1 MSDTSDTSAIDEKN
15 EDTNSTTSGGLA
27 ANLQKFII
35 SVITIIL
42 VIVVY
47 FSYSGLI
54 LFGCKLGQSNILPTE
69 EKCYPY
75 SDTKPTIQPV
85 QTNIFTT
92 FSDPQ
97 MSVKM
102 SFPYNEF
109 NSANKVLDL
118 FKNYKEEHDSNF
130 LANYFIS
137 IVESLIADNY
147 AAINYVSNMLN
158 GLPEIVI
165 LLFGPFIVSIISTI
179 IFLYDHLYVIYLW
192 FANMGWFF
200 KKNVNTDIN
209 QKPKWEEVTIL
220 NPIDYWCAIL
230 LVILFC
236 ILFWGLLLTLPVLP
250 FLTMTWCLFTC
261 IAYEAEMGGKSI
273 TSLTIIKDLF
283 KYYKVTFMSIFSF
296 FVIVSAF
303 GSLGT
308 IPGVFSIIT
317 LLLIYFGIITI
328 DLFKPNSESGLSALT
343 SYKQAKKT
351 CNYAGKNEKKEN
363 HGLLYNMIF
372 GQSGGGNI
380 SKELKNI
387 GKKLSRK

>member
-1 MSDTSDTSAIDEKN
+1 M
-15 EDTNSTTSGGLA
+15 
-27 ANLQKFII
+27 
-35 SVITIIL
+35 
-42 VIVVY
+42 
-47 FSYSGLI
+47 
-54 LFGCKLGQSNILPTE
+54 
-69 EKCYPY
+69 
-75 SDTKPTIQPV
+75 
-85 QTNIFTT
+85 
-92 FSDPQ
+92 
-97 MSVKM
+97 
-102 SFPYNEF
+102 
-109 NSANKVLDL
+109 
-118 FKNYKEEHDSNF
+118 
-130 LANYFIS
+130 
-137 IVESLIADNY
+137 
-147 AAINYVSNMLN
+147 
-158 GLPEIVI
+158 
-165 LLFGPFIVSIISTI
+165 
-179 IFLYDHLYVIYLW
+179 YLW

-200 KKNVNTDIN
+200 KKNVNNDVN
-209 QKPKWEEVTIL
+209 HKPVWEEVTII
-220 NPIDYWCAIL
+220 NPMDYWCAIL

-236 ILFWGLLLTLPVLP
+236 VLFWGLLLTLPVLP

-328 DLFKPNSESGLSALT
+328 DLFKPNSEDGLSALT

-372 GQSGGGNI
+372 GQSGGANL
-380 SKELKNI
+380 SKELKSI
-387 GKKLSRK
+387 GKNLSRK

>member
-1 MSDTSDTSAIDEKN
+1 MSDTSAIDEKN
-15 EDTNSTTSGGLA
+15 EDTSSSKSEGLA
-27 ANLQKFII
+27 KSLQKFII
-35 SVITIIL
+35 SIITIIL

-54 LFGCKLGQSNILPTE
+54 LFGCKLAQSNILPTE

-75 SDTKPTIQPV
+75 SDNKLDIQPV

-92 FSDPQ
+92 FTDPQ
-97 MSVKM
+97 MSMKM
-102 SFPYNEF
+102 SFPYNPY

-118 FKNYKEEHDSNF
+118 FRNYKEEHDSNF

-137 IVESLIADNY
+137 IIESLIADNY
-147 AAINYVSNMLN
+147 SAINFVANMMN

-165 LLFGPFIVSIISTI
+165 LIFGPFIVSFISAF
-179 IFLYDHLYVIYLW
+179 IFLYDHLYVMYLW

-200 KKNVNTDIN
+200 KKNVSTSTGEKAI
-209 QKPKWEEVTIL
+209 WEEVTIL

-236 ILFWGLLLTLPVLP
+236 ILFWGLLATLPVLP
-250 FLTMTWCLFTC
+250 FLTMSWCLFTC
-261 IAYEAEMGGKSI
+261 IAYQAEMGGKSI
-273 TSLTIIKDLF
+273 SSLTIIKELF

-303 GSLGT
+303 GSLGA

-328 DLFKPNSESGLSALT
+328 DLFKPNVESGLSALT

-351 CNYAGKNEKKEN
+351 CNFPDKNVGKEK
-363 HGLLYNMIF
+363 HGLLYDLIF
-372 GQSGGGNI
+372 GQNGGGNI

-387 GKKLSRK
+387 GKNLSRK